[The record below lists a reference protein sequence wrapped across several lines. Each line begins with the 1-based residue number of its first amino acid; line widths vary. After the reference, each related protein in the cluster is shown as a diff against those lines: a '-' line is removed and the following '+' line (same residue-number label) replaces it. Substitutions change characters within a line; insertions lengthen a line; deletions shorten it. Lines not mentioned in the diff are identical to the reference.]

1 MKSIKEFKIVDD
13 YEFYKQ
19 YFMEYCKKTNI
30 SKLKT
35 IDLSNLTIQE
45 KKEKV
50 KYFINEL
57 LGFIP
62 LELSCC
68 SVNHY
73 GNKTSNKLMVRISW
87 LNRQRAFEDD
97 DNIFPIGYLLKACIN
112 EVFGMNVCNGKSIKI
127 HQNQSKIL

>member
-50 KYFINEL
+50 KCFINEL

-97 DNIFPIGYLLKACIN
+97 DNIFPIGYLLKACVN
-112 EVFGMNVCNGKSIKI
+112 EVFGKTSKS
-127 HQNQSKIL
+127 NRNLPLQSISNNL